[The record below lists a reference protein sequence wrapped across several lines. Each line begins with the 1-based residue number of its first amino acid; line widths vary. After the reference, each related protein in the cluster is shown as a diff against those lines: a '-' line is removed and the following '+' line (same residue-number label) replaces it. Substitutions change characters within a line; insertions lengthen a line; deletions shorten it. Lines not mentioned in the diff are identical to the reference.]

1 MAFRTL
7 LVLTVNSKSLAAAV
21 TTPKKCKCVQSSSL
35 YILWYLRVPYHL
47 LTQIPFIIYLTL
59 FGTLCISFCMYGRTG
74 CLFHHTHFHRDKFS
88 DEELAENFRNS
99 YSKTKPTAF
108 TAPTST
114 AAPPQRSQAVL
125 SCPAPVSSPSI
136 MASSSSSSS
145 KKKTENPPF
154 PVALRRMISAST
166 TPALQWTQDGSALSV
181 DQTQV
186 EEIQTLLQQ
195 YFPSMTTPTSLVRKM
210 YSFGFRGMRREPG
223 ASTNSS
229 SSHDHL
235 HLEHDKE
242 SKMYVL
248 VYTSTFI
255 HRSLSSM
262 VVRVLIFV
270 HLS

>member
-59 FGTLCISFCMYGRTG
+59 FATLCISFCMYGRTG

-114 AAPPQRSQAVL
+114 AARPQRSQITL
-125 SCPAPVSSPSI
+125 SSFPASVMSPQPVSSPSI
-136 MASSSSSSS
+136 EILSSSSSS
-145 KKKTENPPF
+145 KNKTENPPF

-186 EEIQTLLQQ
+186 EAIQTLLQQ

-235 HLEHDKE
+235 EHDKE
-242 SKMYVL
+242 SKMYVWYINL
-248 VYTSTFI
+248 HSFI
-255 HRSLSSM
+255 
-262 VVRVLIFV
+262 VLCHQLLLEF
-270 HLS
+270 